1 MLLRFFVFRRVYLYL
16 EFKTHDLQLKT
27 DSMPSLSI
35 LGSTG
40 SIGRQ
45 TLSVVESLPG
55 QFRILALAAGSNLEE
70 LLPQIER
77 HHAELVSV
85 ATPQLADE
93 LSRRLR
99 EKGIAPLPAI
109 HHGREGMLAVG
120 THPHADIVVS
130 AAVGVVGLE
139 ATYEAVKLGRT
150 VALSN
155 KEVLVAA
162 GELVM
167 AAAAKSSR
175 ELLPVDSEHN
185 AVHQCLR
192 AGHRSSQLKNND
204 SPAQPEVNNAPSFQ
218 AESAEGGIPLSLS
231 TNHESQATSRGP
243 LYPEVRRIVL
253 TASGGPFR
261 KTPLA
266 QLAGVI
272 PEQALAHPNWRMGNR
287 ITIDSATM
295 MNKGFEIIEARWLFG
310 VRPDQIDVVIHP
322 QSTVHSMVEY
332 VDGSVLAQ
340 LGPTDMRMPIQYALT
355 YPERVASNQVAL
367 DWAKL
372 RRLNFER
379 ASTRRFACLRLAREA
394 MNKGGAWPCALNAAD
409 EIAVA
414 AFLEQRLPFLGI
426 PEVIERVLSR
436 TPRVRFESMDDVLAA
451 DAEARRQAQEGVGR
465 LSNHPAVA

>member
-1 MLLRFFVFRRVYLYL
+1 VTQSVS
-16 EFKTHDLQLKT
+16 K
-27 DSMPSLSI
+27 LSI

-45 TLSVVESLPG
+45 CLSVVEALEG
-55 QFRILALAAGSNLEE
+55 RFTVVALAAGGNLD
-70 LLPQIER
+70 
-77 HHAELVSV
+77 ELVAQIQRHRPEVVSV
-85 ATPQLADE
+85 RDSAKADDLAG
-93 LSRRLR
+93 RLR
-99 EKGIAPLPAI
+99 AKGISPLPAI

-120 THPHADIVVS
+120 THSQADMVVS

-139 ATYEAVKLGRT
+139 ATYEAVKLGKA

-167 AAAAKSSR
+167 AAAQKSGR

-192 AGHRSSQLKNND
+192 
-204 SPAQPEVNNAPSFQ
+204 
-218 AESAEGGIPLSLS
+218 GG
-231 TNHESQATSRGP
+231 ERQ
-243 LYPEVRRIVL
+243 EVRRLVL

-261 KTPLA
+261 RTPISSLKD
-266 QLAGVI
+266 VT

-295 MNKGFEIIEARWLFG
+295 MNKGFEVIEARWLFG
-310 VRPDQIDVVIHP
+310 MRPDQIDVVIHP
-322 QSTVHSMVEY
+322 QSTIHSMVEF

-355 YPERVASNQVAL
+355 YPERAASNQVAL
-367 DWAKL
+367 NWSKL
-372 RRLNFER
+372 RRLDFAK
-379 ASTRRFACLRLAREA
+379 ASTRRFPCLRLAREA
-394 MNKGGAWPCALNAAD
+394 MKKGGALPCALNAAD

-414 AFLEQRLPFLGI
+414 AFLERRLPFLGI
-426 PEVIERVLSR
+426 PEVTERVLER
-436 TPRVRFESMDDVLAA
+436 MPRQKFEKMDDVLAA
-451 DAEARRQAQEGVGR
+451 DEHARRIAREEVDR
-465 LSNHPAVA
+465 HRVTAASPS

>member
-1 MLLRFFVFRRVYLYL
+1 M
-16 EFKTHDLQLKT
+16 KQI
-27 DSMPSLSI
+27 SI

-45 TLSVVESLPG
+45 CLSVVEALPG
-55 QFRILALAAGSNLEE
+55 RFGVVALAAGANLEE
-70 LLPQIER
+70 LLGQIER
-77 HHAELVSV
+77 HQPELVSV
-85 ATPQLADE
+85 AGPQKADD
-93 LSRRLR
+93 LSQLLK
-99 EKGIAPLPAI
+99 EKGIARKPEI

-120 THPHADIVVS
+120 THAKAEIVVS

-139 ATYEAVKLGRT
+139 ATYEAVKLGKT

-167 AAAAKSSR
+167 AAAKNAGR

-185 AVHQCLR
+185 ALHQCL
-192 AGHRSSQLKNND
+192 
-204 SPAQPEVNNAPSFQ
+204 P
-218 AESAEGGIPLSLS
+218 GG
-231 TNHESQATSRGP
+231 ARG
-243 LYPEVRRIVL
+243 EVRRLVL

-266 QLAGVI
+266 QLANVT

-295 MNKGFEIIEARWLFG
+295 MNKGFEVIEAHWLFD
-310 VRPDQIDVVIHP
+310 VRPDQIEVVIHP
-322 QSTVHSMVEY
+322 QSKIHSMVEF

-355 YPERVASNQVAL
+355 YPERVASKEVAL
-367 DWAKL
+367 EWSKL
-372 RRLNFER
+372 KRLDFQK
-379 ASTRRFACLRLAREA
+379 ASTRRFPCLRLAREA
-394 MNKGGAWPCALNAAD
+394 MKKGGAFPCALNAAD
-409 EIAVA
+409 EIAVS
-414 AFLEQRLPFLGI
+414 AFLERRLPFLGI

-436 TPRVRFESMDDVLAA
+436 TARVRLEKMEDVLTA
-451 DAEARRQAQEGVGR
+451 DAEARRMAQEEVARIAGGVAAQVR
-465 LSNHPAVA
+465 SA

>member
-1 MLLRFFVFRRVYLYL
+1 V
-16 EFKTHDLQLKT
+16 T
-27 DSMPSLSI
+27 PSFSKLAI

-45 TLSVVESLPG
+45 CLSVVESLPG
-55 QFRILALAAGSNLEE
+55 RFAVVALAAGGNIEE
-70 LLPQIER
+70 LAGQIER
-77 HHAELVSV
+77 HRPEVVSV
-85 ATPQLADE
+85 ADAAKVDDLAG
-93 LSRRLR
+93 RLR
-99 EKGIAPLPAI
+99 SKGISPLPAI

-120 THPHADIVVS
+120 MHPDADVVVS

-139 ATYEAVKLGRT
+139 ATYEAVKLGRR

-167 AAAAKSSR
+167 AAAQKSGQ

-192 AGHRSSQLKNND
+192 
-204 SPAQPEVNNAPSFQ
+204 
-218 AESAEGGIPLSLS
+218 GG
-231 TNHESQATSRGP
+231 ERG
-243 LYPEVRRIVL
+243 EVRRLVL

-261 KTPLA
+261 KTSLA
-266 QLAGVI
+266 ALQKVT

-295 MNKGFEIIEARWLFG
+295 MNKGFEVIEARWLFG
-310 VRPDQIDVVIHP
+310 VRSDQIDVVIHP
-322 QSTVHSMVEY
+322 QSTVHSMVEF

-355 YPERVASNQVAL
+355 YPERAASNQVAL
-367 DWAKL
+367 EWSKL
-372 RRLNFER
+372 RRLNFAS
-379 ASTRRFACLRLAREA
+379 ASTRRFPCLRLARQA
-394 MNKGGAWPCALNAAD
+394 MKKGGALPCALNAAD

-414 AFLEQRLPFLGI
+414 AFLDRRLPFLGI
-426 PEVIERVLSR
+426 PEVIERVLGR
-436 TPRVRFESMDDVLAA
+436 TPSLRFDNMDDVIAA
-451 DAEARRQAQEGVGR
+451 DLEARRMAREEVDK
-465 LSNHPAVA
+465 LTIAAAVAS

>member
-1 MLLRFFVFRRVYLYL
+1 V
-16 EFKTHDLQLKT
+16 KQI
-27 DSMPSLSI
+27 SI

-45 TLSVVESLPG
+45 CLSVVESLSERFG
-55 QFRILALAAGSNLEE
+55 VVALAAGANLEE
-70 LLPQIER
+70 LVGQIER
-77 HHAELVSV
+77 HRPEVVSV
-85 ATPQLADE
+85 GDARKVDE
-93 LSRRLR
+93 LAERLR
-99 EKGIAPLPAI
+99 AKGISPLPAI

-120 THPHADIVVS
+120 THSNAEIVVS

-139 ATYEAVKLGRT
+139 ATYEAVKLGKS

-167 AAAAKSSR
+167 AAARHAGQ

-192 AGHRSSQLKNND
+192 
-204 SPAQPEVNNAPSFQ
+204 
-218 AESAEGGIPLSLS
+218 GG
-231 TNHESQATSRGP
+231 THA
-243 LYPEVRRIVL
+243 EVRRLVL

-266 QLAGVI
+266 ALKNVTV
-272 PEQALAHPNWRMGNR
+272 EQALAHPNWRMGNR

-295 MNKGFEIIEARWLFG
+295 MNKGFEVIEARWLFG
-310 VRPDQIDVVIHP
+310 MRPEQIDVVIHP
-322 QSTVHSMVEY
+322 QSTVHSMVEF

-355 YPERVASNQVAL
+355 YPERVASNQEVAL
-367 DWAKL
+367 DWKKL
-372 RRLNFER
+372 KRLDFQKV
-379 ASTRRFACLRLAREA
+379 STRRFPCLWLAREA
-394 MNKGGAWPCALNAAD
+394 MKKGGAMPCALNAAD

-414 AFLEQRLPFLGI
+414 AFLENRLPFLGI
-426 PEVIERVLSR
+426 PEVIERVLAR
-436 TPRVRFESMDDVLAA
+436 TPRMRFEKMDDVLTA
-451 DAEARRQAQEGVGR
+451 DAEARRMAKEEVEKLGVAAAAAT
-465 LSNHPAVA
+465 S

>member
-1 MLLRFFVFRRVYLYL
+1 
-16 EFKTHDLQLKT
+16 
-27 DSMPSLSI
+27 MPSLSI

-45 TLSVVESLPG
+45 TLSVVEALPG
-55 QFRILALAAGSNLEE
+55 QFPILALAAGSNLDE
-70 LLPQIER
+70 LLPQIE
-77 HHAELVSV
+77 HHHPELVSV

-99 EKGIAPLPAI
+99 EKGIAPPAI

-120 THPHADIVVS
+120 THPHVDIVVS

-192 AGHRSSQLKNND
+192 AGTH
-204 SPAQPEVNNAPSFQ
+204 
-218 AESAEGGIPLSLS
+218 
-231 TNHESQATSRGP
+231 
-243 LYPEVRRIVL
+243 PEVRRIVL

-261 KTPLA
+261 KTPLKA
-266 QLAGVI
+266 LETVTPA
-272 PEQALAHPNWRMGNR
+272 QALAHPNWRMGNR

-355 YPERVASNQVAL
+355 YPQRVASNRVAL

-372 RRLNFER
+372 RRLDFER
-379 ASTRRFACLRLAREA
+379 ASTRRFPCLRLAREA
-394 MNKGGAWPCALNAAD
+394 MNEGGAWPCALNAAD

-436 TPRVRFESMDDVLAA
+436 TPRVRFENMDDVLAA
-451 DAEARRQAQEGVGR
+451 DAEARRQASEEVGR
-465 LSNHPAVA
+465 LSNHPAGVL